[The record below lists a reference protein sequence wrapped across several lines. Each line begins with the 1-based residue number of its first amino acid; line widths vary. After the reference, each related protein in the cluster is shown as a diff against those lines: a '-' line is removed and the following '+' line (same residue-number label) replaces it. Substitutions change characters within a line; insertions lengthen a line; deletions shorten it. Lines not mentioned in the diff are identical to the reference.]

1 MQRVQADAFIR
12 RVTWLAETPV
22 AFQDQLLA
30 RCDVQ
35 RLRKAETLYNVGDA
49 ATGLYGVV
57 EGYVEVHIP
66 DRGVKS
72 TLSYVGGPGCW
83 LGDIAAVTGQP
94 RRVSIVGRS
103 DCRLLRLPRA
113 EVVRIT
119 ESDPLAWRYFL
130 LLLAGNSA
138 RALRVVYALKQ
149 ADPLRRVAAMLLVL
163 IEDNPQAATEAQV
176 SQSDMAELTNLG
188 RTKVNAS
195 LKALEHRGIIRRGYA
210 SIEVTD
216 SQALQALF
224 ATA

>member
-1 MQRVQADAFIR
+1 MQRAQADAFIR

-22 AFQDQLLA
+22 AFQDRLLA
-30 RCDVQ
+30 KCDVL
-35 RLRKAETLYNVGDA
+35 RLQKAETLYSVGDA

-66 DRGVKS
+66 ERGVES

-103 DCRLLRLPRA
+103 ACRLLRLPRA
-113 EVVRIT
+113 EVVRMT
-119 ESDPLAWRYFL
+119 DSDPLAWRYFL
-130 LLLAGNSA
+130 LLLARNYA
-138 RALRVVYALKQ
+138 RTVRVVYALKQ

-163 IEDNPQAATEAQV
+163 LEDNPPGAMEAQA
-176 SQSDMAELTNLG
+176 SQSDIAELANLG

-195 LKALEHRGIIRRGYA
+195 LKALERRGMIRRGYA

-224 ATA
+224 ATG